1 MYLSINQFYI
11 ADQSWIADI
20 LRTLNGQL
28 NFIIYISRG
37 RSRRY
42 IGSFFIWPLISP
54 PNERIC
60 LQGSF
65 DFGCIERPGNWKDG
79 RVGHSNLNFTVARF
93 PQFFSFVP
101 CMYLSIKQSLL
112 YHWLVWNSGYSSP
125 SKRTGSFNYLDIKR
139 TPTSLYRLVLY
150 LTPCFA
156 AEWTY
161 IFARFL
167 WFWLHWK
174 ARSLKGWT
182 SELFLNFTFA
192 I

>member
-1 MYLSINQFYI
+1 MDSLILLSRYQEDANVAISAYSLFDPLFRRRMNVYVCKVPSI
-11 ADQSWIADI
+11 LEALKDQVI
-20 LRTLNGQL
+20 
-28 NFIIYISRG
+28 
-37 RSRRY
+37 
-42 IGSFFIWPLISP
+42 
-54 PNERIC
+54 ERIDEWAI
-60 LQGSF
+60 LT
-65 DFGCIERPGNWKDG
+65 
-79 RVGHSNLNFTVARF
+79 TVARF

-112 YHWLVWNSGYSSP
+112 YRWLVWNSGYSLP
-125 SKRTGSFNYLDIKR
+125 SKRTGSFYYLDIKR

>member
-1 MYLSINQFYI
+1 MDSLILLSRYQEDANVAISAYSLFDPLFRRRMNVYVCKVPSI
-11 ADQSWIADI
+11 LEALKDQVI
-20 LRTLNGQL
+20 
-28 NFIIYISRG
+28 
-37 RSRRY
+37 
-42 IGSFFIWPLISP
+42 
-54 PNERIC
+54 ERIDEWTI
-60 LQGSF
+60 L
-65 DFGCIERPGNWKDG
+65 
-79 RVGHSNLNFTVARF
+79 TTAARF

-112 YHWLVWNSGYSSP
+112 YRWLVWNSGYSSP
-125 SKRTGSFNYLDIKR
+125 SKRTGSFYYLDIKR